1 MAKADPRKSGAAAAA
16 GKSPRKAR
24 AVAAAEPSP
33 PVVIVEPGPAMAWR
47 RQIMFWLVAAAIF
60 IGFLYLFSSILLPFL
75 AGMILAY
82 FLDPVADR
90 LERLGL
96 SRLWATVVILIAF
109 IVVLVLGLMIVI
121 PILANQL
128 ADFVARLPDY
138 LSRLQDLVTGFD
150 PTWITQNTGVDANAL
165 REGLASL
172 LTQGAGFLTTLFKS
186 IWSSGRTLIDI
197 AGLLVVTPVVAFY
210 MLLDWDRMV
219 ATVDR
224 WVPRDHVATV
234 RQIAADINLATAGF
248 VRGQGTLCIVLGLM
262 YAMGLT
268 LVGLNF
274 GLLIGLF
281 AGIISFIPYVGSLT
295 GLALSVGVA
304 FVQFWPDWQWV
315 AAVVAVFL
323 VGQFIEGNIL
333 QPRLVGKSVGLH
345 PVWLMFALFAF
356 GYLFG
361 FVGLLVAVPASAAV
375 AVLVRFAISRYLES
389 PLYRGRGPGPA

>member
-1 MAKADPRKSGAAAAA
+1 MAKADPRKAGAAAATR
-16 GKSPRKAR
+16 KSPRRVPAA
-24 AVAAAEPSP
+24 AVAEPSP
-33 PVVIVEPGPAMAWR
+33 PVVMVEPGPATAWR
-47 RQIMFWLVAAAIF
+47 RQIMFWLFAAAIF

-96 SRLWATVVILIAF
+96 SRLWATIVILIAF

-121 PILANQL
+121 PVLASQL
-128 ADFVARLPDY
+128 ADLIANIPDY
-138 LSRLQDLVTGFD
+138 LSRLQSLITGID
-150 PTWITQNTGVDANAL
+150 PEWIAKNTGVDANSL

-186 IWSSGRTLIDI
+186 IWSSGKTLIDI
-197 AGLLVVTPVVAFY
+197 AGLFVVTPVVAFY

-234 RQIAADINLATAGF
+234 RQIAADVNLATAGF

-262 YAMGLT
+262 YAVGLT

-274 GLLIGLF
+274 GLLIGIF

-304 FVQFWPDWQWV
+304 FVQFWPDWQWI
-315 AAVVAVFL
+315 AAVVGVFL

-356 GYLFG
+356 GYMFG

-389 PLYRGRGPGPA
+389 PLYRGHGSGPA

>member
-1 MAKADPRKSGAAAAA
+1 MAKANPRKTGAAAAA
-16 GKSPRKAR
+16 GKASLKA
-24 AVAAAEPSP
+24 AAAAEPSP
-33 PVVIVEPGPAMAWR
+33 PVVIVEPGPTTAWR
-47 RQIMFWLVAAAIF
+47 RQIMFWLVTAAMF
-60 IGFLYLFSSILLPFL
+60 IAFLYLFSSILLPFL

-96 SRLWATVVILIAF
+96 SRLWATVVILVAF
-109 IVVLVLGLMIVI
+109 IVVLALGLMILI
-121 PILANQL
+121 PVLATQL
-128 ADFVARLPDY
+128 ADFIGRIPDYMARL
-138 LSRLQDLVTGFD
+138 QNAVTGFD
-150 PTWITQNTGVDANAL
+150 PTWIAENTGVDPQSL
-165 REGLASL
+165 REWLASL
-172 LTQGAGFLTTLFKS
+172 LSQGAGFLSSLFGS
-186 IWSSGRTLIDI
+186 IWSSGKALIDI
-197 AGLLVVTPVVAFY
+197 AGLFVVTPVVAFY

-219 ATVDR
+219 ATVDG

-234 RQIAADINLATAGF
+234 RKIAADINMATAGF
-248 VRGQGTLCIVLGLM
+248 VRGQGTLCIVLGVM
-262 YAMGLT
+262 YAVGLT

-274 GLLIGLF
+274 GLLIGLV

-304 FVQFWPDWQWV
+304 FVQFWPDWQWI
-315 AAVVAVFL
+315 AAVVAVF
-323 VGQFIEGNIL
+323 VIGQFIEGNIL

-389 PLYRGRGPGPA
+389 PLYRGHGSGPA